1 MLFVETDLRK
11 RMPIPLWPFLVFG
24 AAVGSASRL
33 DAVVVYVNERYYFI
47 LQKNMHTSLLNSE

>member
-33 DAVVVYVNERYYFI
+33 DAVVVYLDMSINDFISYFKI
-47 LQKNMHTSLLNSE
+47 ICINHS

>member
-33 DAVVVYVNERYYFI
+33 DAVVVYVNERYYC
-47 LQKNMHTSLLNSE
+47 QKNMHTSLLNSG